1 MLKNTNNRIKY
12 LTVDKNNAYLSPSL
26 PLSLLSL
33 SHLRFSVWLDTDDII
48 SGSDWHGA
56 LGTALDSCK
65 AVIPVI
71 TQKYISSHFCKGELY
86 MANSER
92 KLIFPIFLEDVDL
105 SANELTRGVKFI
117 ISGVNWTMFR
127 SGVED
132 YNNSLEKL
140 IQGMN
145 EKGEVVEFDKS
156 IGIENI
162 QTNRSRRVWSVAMN
176 YVYCAINFR

>member
-1 MLKNTNNRIKY
+1 
-12 LTVDKNNAYLSPSL
+12 
-26 PLSLLSL
+26 
-33 SHLRFSVWLDTDDII
+33 
-48 SGSDWHGA
+48 
-56 LGTALDSCK
+56 
-65 AVIPVI
+65 
-71 TQKYISSHFCKGELY
+71 

-140 IQGMN
+140 IQGLN

-156 IGIENI
+156 VGIEKI
-162 QTNRSRRVWSVAMN
+162 QTNRLRRVWSVAMN
-176 YVYCAINFR
+176 YVYCAINFHRFLCFKICYEHFVFSFVMQAFDVGLMQLMLEIFLIRVN